1 MEYGGLLLPG
11 ALLRLFLILSRKEE
25 DGDVEG
31 TRNQVNRILG
41 RAVYEFPAALSE
53 SAVVVFL
60 SGFNNHYAS
69 KKHMLGKQDTTLRR
83 RKKIAREK
91 GETAAYRGPTLHQ
104 LLCLAPAQVR
114 SRA

>member
-1 MEYGGLLLPG
+1 MEYGGLLLPE

-60 SGFNNHYAS
+60 SAFNNHYAS
-69 KKHMLGKQDTTLRR
+69 KKHMLGKEEEDSMGERR
-83 RKKIAREK
+83 NCCIPRAHSPS
-91 GETAAYRGPTLHQ
+91 AAVPSTCPGK
-104 LLCLAPAQVR
+104 V
-114 SRA
+114 